1 MPTDVF
7 GDLQEWG
14 CVLNRLDDLRKAGVL
29 DDHQSGLARLIRYQ
43 HNWRV
48 QQEALLAAACVSR
61 PVEPLIHATAKVLD
75 DREAILENRILAAR
89 ALGSLLS
96 CLQSGED
103 GLTCEAGSAALVMKA
118 VLADGGP
125 PILQRAVEAACK
137 KAGFLP
143 QTVE

>member
-14 CVLNRLDDLRKAGVL
+14 CALNRLDDLKKAGAL

-48 QQEALLAAACVSR
+48 QQEALLAATYVSR
-61 PVEPLIHATAKVLD
+61 PVEPLIHATVKVLN

-96 CLQSGED
+96 CLQNGQ
-103 GLTCEAGSAALVMKA
+103 GGFTREAGSASLVMKA

-143 QTVE
+143 QIVD